1 MENILLQPRQEQ
13 ICADSLILRPFADS
27 DEEDVMS
34 ILLNDEVKKTYML
47 PDFKSREEAKG
58 LFKRLQKMSLSDDR
72 FVYAVT
78 LDTKVIGIFNE
89 VEKNGDTI
97 EVGYAIHPDYK
108 NQGFAT
114 MALGACIKELKR
126 IGYKTVRAGYFE
138 ENTASARVME
148 KCAMKMTNQT
158 DEIEY
163 RQKIH
168 KCRYFE
174 I

>member
-1 MENILLQPRQEQ
+1 MQ
-13 ICADSLILRPFADS
+13 IGADSLILRPFVDS
-27 DEEDVMS
+27 DEEDVLS

-47 PDFKSREEAKG
+47 PDFDSREEAKG
-58 LFKRLQKMSLSDDR
+58 LFKRLQEMSLSDDR
-72 FVYAVT
+72 YVYAVT
-78 LDTKVIGIFNE
+78 LDAKVIGIFNE

-97 EVGYAIHPDYK
+97 EVGYAIHPYYK

-114 MALGACIKELKR
+114 MALCACIKELKR

-138 ENTASARVME
+138 ENIASKRVME
-148 KCAMKMTNQT
+148 KCAMQMIDQT

-163 RQKIH
+163 RGKIH
-168 KCRYFE
+168 KCCYFQ